1 MFYIILYICL
11 FSQNTEVTLDLITR
25 FIYMITYDYT
35 ELHQSSFDFF
45 GYLSFT
51 TVLWKLIQYSLSPF
65 SFLTTALEHLSTSSA
80 PRGRTDYAWFPTTL
94 CLMVCTA
101 RCDESPSWSFSLE
114 WNGSNGASQYSL
126 VSNCTVELIL
136 QHFHQENWLD
146 VSDLKL
152 FFFFFFQ
159 EIWRKYIYYKT
170 SDH

>member
-1 MFYIILYICL
+1 
-11 FSQNTEVTLDLITR
+11 
-25 FIYMITYDYT
+25 MITYDYT

-65 SFLTTALEHLSTSSA
+65 SFPTTALEHLSISSA

>member
-1 MFYIILYICL
+1 
-11 FSQNTEVTLDLITR
+11 
-25 FIYMITYDYT
+25 MIT
-35 ELHQSSFDFF
+35 ELHQSSFGFF

-51 TVLWKLIQYSLSPF
+51 TALWKLIQYSLSPF
-65 SFLTTALEHLSTSSA
+65 SFLTTALEHLSISNSISSA

-126 VSNCTVELIL
+126 VSSCTVELIL
-136 QHFHQENWLD
+136 QHFHWENWLD

-152 FFFFFFQ
+152 FFFFFQ

-170 SDH
+170 SNH